1 MGSPGRAREGAEAGA
16 TAETGLP
23 YFRYHPDPVAT
34 GSVRASTRACA
45 CCGRARGWIYTAT
58 FYSAQEI
65 DGPFCPWCIA
75 DGSAADRFTG
85 EFTDSYGLDGVSRAV
100 LHEVTRRTPGFSAW
114 QDPHWL
120 VHCRDAAAF
129 LGEADYPQLAR
140 HPEALAALRSTLRLD
155 GRHDEN
161 QLEHFLTHLGQGST
175 IALLFRCTVCATE
188 LAYADAS

>member
-1 MGSPGRAREGAEAGA
+1 MGSPGRAHEGAEAGA
-16 TAETGLP
+16 TAGAGLP
-23 YFRYHPDPVAT
+23 YFRHHPDPVAT

-45 CCGRARGWIYTAT
+45 CCGQARGWIYTAT

-65 DGPFCPWCIA
+65 DGPFCTWCIA

-85 EFTDSYGLDGVSRAV
+85 EFADSYGLDGISRAV

-129 LGEADYPQLAR
+129 LGEADYPELAR
-140 HPEALAALRSTLRLD
+140 HPEALAGLRSTPRLD

-161 QLEHFLTHLGQGST
+161 QPERFLTHLGQGSAT
-175 IALLFRCTVCATE
+175 ALLSRCTVCATE